1 VDTDGKSRLTDAY
14 VKEDRGVGC
23 RVSGCQTCP
32 VRWPA
37 SIVTLDRVGKRY
49 GSRAVLSDV
58 DLAVAPGQVVVVRGE
73 NGAGKTTLLRLIAG
87 ASTPSRGRVVRNG
100 VAAFVP
106 ERFPAELALGAREY
120 LRHMARIA
128 GASQARVDELVEG
141 LGLTANA
148 GKEISEL
155 SKGTAQKVALAQAL
169 IREPDLLVL
178 DEPWSG
184 LDTGA
189 RARLTAAITNIRA
202 RGAAVVMSDH
212 RTEVTPD
219 RALLVLGGRV
229 SETSE
234 SPSDALF
241 EIELTGRDPE
251 LVRTLPGAREVDGW
265 RLTVRE
271 SDRDALIAAALERG
285 LSIEGLRRR

>member
-1 VDTDGKSRLTDAY
+1 
-14 VKEDRGVGC
+14 
-23 RVSGCQTCP
+23 

-49 GSRAVLSDV
+49 GSRSVLSDV
-58 DLAVAPGQVVVVRGE
+58 DLTVAPGQVVVVRGE

-87 ASTPSRGRVVRNG
+87 ASTPSHGRVVRTG
-100 VAAFVP
+100 VVAFVP

-128 GASQARVDELVEG
+128 GASQARMDDVIEA
-141 LGLTANA
+141 LGLMTNA
-148 GKEISEL
+148 GREISAL
-155 SKGTAQKVALAQAL
+155 SKGTAQKVAVAQAL

-184 LDTGA
+184 LDTHA
-189 RARLTAAITNIRA
+189 RERLTDAITTVRA

-212 RTEVTPD
+212 RTEVSAD
-219 RALLVLGGRV
+219 RALLVEGGRV

-234 SPSDALF
+234 SPPDANF
-241 EIELTGRDPE
+241 EIELRGRDPE
-251 LVRTLPGAREVDGW
+251 LLRVLPGAREVDGW

-271 SDRDALIAAALERG
+271 SERDALIAAALERG
-285 LSIEGLRRR
+285 LSIEGVRRR